1 MSTELQKERE
11 QIKFNP
17 KEVNYFLE
25 GSKERSDIVS
35 NLVEQMEKIQY

>member
-17 KEVNYFLE
+17 KEVNYLE